1 MKIRRKKKVQQ
12 LVCGLALTILAA
24 GMLTGCRV
32 GDTEVV
38 LSSDFPRDQVF
49 RINDESCSLAEA
61 KVFLT
66 NYQNIYGT
74 VYGVNLWEHDFEENS
89 LEQYVKDL
97 TISQLAQIIS
107 MDFLAQE
114 QEISL
119 TEEELLSV
127 AEAAKAYY
135 ASLSKAEI
143 DYMGVDE
150 ACIAK
155 LYRQYGL
162 ANKLYASLT
171 VGINA
176 EVSDDEAR
184 VMEARQIYVT
194 SQEDA
199 QAVEKGLEDGA
210 DFLTMA
216 GTYNEAKTIDITFGR
231 GELPPEVEKAAF
243 ALKTEEISGKIAVG
257 DGEYYF
263 IECLNNYNP
272 ELTEANKKV
281 ILERRRKES
290 FDDVYE
296 AFVTTLSSELNEELW
311 NSVHVEA
318 SEEIQ
323 TDSFFETYAKYCA
336 W

>member
-127 AEAAKAYY
+127 AEAAKAYK
-135 ASLSKAEI
+135 S
-143 DYMGVDE
+143 
-150 ACIAK
+150 
-155 LYRQYGL
+155 
-162 ANKLYASLT
+162 
-171 VGINA
+171 
-176 EVSDDEAR
+176 
-184 VMEARQIYVT
+184 
-194 SQEDA
+194 
-199 QAVEKGLEDGA
+199 
-210 DFLTMA
+210 
-216 GTYNEAKTIDITFGR
+216 EAKR
-231 GELPPEVEKAAF
+231 
-243 ALKTEEISGKIAVG
+243 S
-257 DGEYYF
+257 
-263 IECLNNYNP
+263 
-272 ELTEANKKV
+272 
-281 ILERRRKES
+281 
-290 FDDVYE
+290 
-296 AFVTTLSSELNEELW
+296 
-311 NSVHVEA
+311 
-318 SEEIQ
+318 
-323 TDSFFETYAKYCA
+323 
-336 W
+336 